1 MIALAARNLHQPEVL
16 TALVEALPRIQDSEA
31 RRSLLAMLLRID
43 TSRFENLAS
52 FHTALL
58 EVFNLEKERRTRA
71 ALLERLAEAVHQDE
85 RMVPLFLETLAQPT
99 LSDQEKAAVMAALS
113 RLPAVSPEIAA
124 LTLQRARTASA
135 AIQETAIAVA
145 ERCVRWNDALIGELR
160 PYLGPNIDRRLR
172 LRILRRLVGA
182 KSLSID
188 FFPSLRDILRQD
200 PDPEARS
207 AALEMVQH
215 LKDWDENAGLQLLWT
230 AANDADERLRARAVR
245 LLSEAPDLS
254 DQQLEGLAGQLGHD
268 DAAGTRIQILGML
281 RGRLGQP
288 SLRAVVAGS
297 YAESPSA
304 FDRAELECLLD
315 LLAPY
320 ASRDEAL
327 RRALL
332 STLPQL
338 RQAAQRR
345 LLMDKLL
352 PYVRPDDVVESL
364 VAALAREHQ
373 PELRGIL
380 FDRLKP
386 LSVVKH
392 PELLHAYCLE
402 LADPGSPFR
411 LQCAVVLAGV
421 LDTYPEVTA
430 AFEDVL
436 LYDQGRELIRTC
448 LDGYLKPAL
457 SRRVEVLLAVV
468 ANEALDPASR
478 QDALN
483 HIESATLSPEG
494 RERLDALLAS
504 PAGRSLRLP
513 R

>member
-1 MIALAARNLHQPEVL
+1 VL
-16 TALVEALPRIQDSEA
+16 TALVEALPQIQDSEA
-31 RRSLLAMLLRID
+31 RRSLLALLLRVD
-43 TSRFENLAS
+43 TSRFENLAG

-58 EVFNLEKERRTRA
+58 EVLSLEKERRTRA
-71 ALLERLAEAVHQDE
+71 VIVERLAEAIHQDE
-85 RMVPLFLETLAQPT
+85 RMVPLFLDTLAQPT
-99 LSDQEKAAVMAALS
+99 LNDEEKAAAMAALS
-113 RLPAVSPEIAA
+113 RLPAVSSEIATLA
-124 LTLQRARTASA
+124 LQRARTASA
-135 AIQETAIAVA
+135 ALQEAAVAVA
-145 ERCVRWNDALIGELR
+145 ERCTHWDDALVTELR
-160 PYLGPNIDRRLR
+160 PYLGPNVDRRLR
-172 LRILRRLVGA
+172 VRILRRLA
-182 KSLSID
+182 EARLLSAD
-188 FFPSLRDILRQD
+188 FFPALREILRRD

-207 AALEMVQH
+207 AALELLQH

-230 AANDADERLRARAVR
+230 AANEADERLRARAVR

-254 DQQLEGLAGQLGHD
+254 DQQLEGLAGQLGRD

-288 SLRAVVAGS
+288 SLRAIVAGA

-304 FDRAELECLLD
+304 FDRTELECMFD

-320 ASRDEAL
+320 ASRDETL

-332 STLPQL
+332 GTLPQL

-352 PYVRPDDVVESL
+352 PHLRPDDMVESL

-392 PELLHAYCLE
+392 PELARAYCRE

-411 LQCAVVLAGV
+411 LQCAVALAGV

-430 AFEDVL
+430 TFEDVL
-436 LYDQGRELIRTC
+436 LYDQGRELVRIC

-457 SRRVEVLLAVV
+457 SRRADVLLAVV
-468 ANEALDPASR
+468 ANETLDPASR
-478 QDALN
+478 QEALN
-483 HIESATLSPEG
+483 YIEPATLSPED
-494 RERLDALLAS
+494 RERLDHLLAS
-504 PAGRSLRLP
+504 AAGRSLRLP